1 MLALQ
6 GTSHVGDL
14 NPALVPLRSSVW
26 KVRKAV
32 CIKVAGRWGLKG
44 GRLVVLGVGLQE
56 PALQVRVV
64 LIS

>member
-44 GRLVVLGVGLQE
+44 GWLVVLGVGL
-56 PALQVRVV
+56 
-64 LIS
+64 